1 MRGASGWGNDLPQI
15 VAFRPE
21 QIKSATGNNG
31 NFDPTNPDI
40 RFSRSAAPSLPEV
53 AETGRDTAWTGP
65 QESQFDSLVYQL
77 QDKHI
82 DTKRALEA
90 VSASHQEILI

>member
-1 MRGASGWGNDLPQI
+1 MDDNGEGDVY
-15 VAFRPE
+15 VAFTPT

-31 NFDPTNPDI
+31 NFDPANPDI
-40 RFSRSAAPSLPEV
+40 RFSRSAAPSLSEV

-65 QESQFDSLVYQL
+65 QESQFDSFVYQL

-82 DTKRALEA
+82 DTKLALEA
-90 VSASHQEILI
+90 MSASQQEILI